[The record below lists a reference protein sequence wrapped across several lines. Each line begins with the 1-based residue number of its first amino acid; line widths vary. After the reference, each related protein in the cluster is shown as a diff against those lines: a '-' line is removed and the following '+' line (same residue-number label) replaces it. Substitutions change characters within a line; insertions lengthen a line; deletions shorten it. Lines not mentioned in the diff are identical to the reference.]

1 MWSSL
6 ALRCAAFSSP
16 FEKRRTAE
24 DQARR
29 VTGMDAGQF
38 DVRAG
43 DGMDAGVEA
52 TQDAVARC
60 AGVELAGIP
69 ASHPAGLILR

>member
-1 MWSSL
+1 M
-6 ALRCAAFSSP
+6 CGFFIP

-38 DVRAG
+38 DASTG

-60 AGVELAGIP
+60 PVGEP
-69 ASHPAGLILR
+69 P

>member
-1 MWSSL
+1 VRKHTEPIST
-6 ALRCAAFSSP
+6 P

-29 VTGMDAGQF
+29 VAGRDAGRF
-38 DVRAG
+38 AVGTG
-43 DGMDAGVEA
+43 DGMDAGVDA

-60 AGVELAGIP
+60 AVGDP
-69 ASHPAGLILR
+69 P

>member
-1 MWSSL
+1 VVEL
-6 ALRCAAFSSP
+6 GAAVCGFFIP
-16 FEKRRTAE
+16 FEKRRAAE

-29 VTGMDAGQF
+29 VVGMDAGQF
-38 DVRAG
+38 DARAG

-60 AGVELAGIP
+60 AVGEP
-69 ASHPAGLILR
+69 P